1 MGAALGAE
9 ALKDTALPASW
20 RSPAGACAGS
30 EGAAGASSLGRLYC
44 PLIILP
50 QKEDLADGLDDASPG
65 AEASPEL
72 SSEGLAAPGLRRRM

>member
-1 MGAALGAE
+1 M
-9 ALKDTALPASW
+9 
-20 RSPAGACAGS
+20 
-30 EGAAGASSLGRLYC
+30 
-44 PLIILP
+44 ILP